1 MTQPQAFGDTPLPA
15 RAAAIA
21 SRRHGGSGTLDGAL
35 KRATTKMC
43 RALGERLSLC
53 NQAID
58 DPDAVDD
65 NGRP

>member
-1 MTQPQAFGDTPLPA
+1 MIQPQAGGETPLPP

-21 SRRHGGSGTLDGAL
+21 SRRHGGLGTLDGAL

-58 DPDAVDD
+58 DPDAVDVPD
-65 NGRP
+65 RP